1 MKKTIL
7 MTLTVIVF
15 TAFVTIQTAKAQEEM
30 EAWPGVMIKVLTEND
45 KVKVFKV
52 TFAKGAVA
60 DWHNHPAHTV
70 YATTKVKMKAEEEG
84 KAASIIE
91 LMAGQAVYSPAVK
104 HRTSN
109 IGKKKFTLIVTEIK

>member
-1 MKKTIL
+1 M
-7 MTLTVIVF
+7 LTVVVL
-15 TAFVTIQTAKAQEEM
+15 TAFGSIQNANAQDQM
-30 EAWPGVMIKVLTEND
+30 EPWPGVTIKVLTEND
-45 KVKVFKV
+45 NVKVFKV

-60 DWHNHPAHTV
+60 DWHSHPEHTA
-70 YATTKVKMKAEEEG
+70 YAATKVKMKAEEKD

-91 LMAGQAVYSPAVK
+91 LQAGQAVWSPAVT